1 MGLGKKLSVA
11 VAASFMSLSISLPG
25 VQAAEGHQLKEN
37 QTNFLSKNAI
47 AQSELSAP
55 NDKAVKQFLKK
66 NSNNFKGDPSK
77 RLKLVESTTDALGYK
92 HFRYAP
98 VVNGVPIKD
107 SQVIVHVDKSD
118 NVYAVNGELHNQSA
132 AKTDNSQ
139 KVSSEKALALAF
151 KAIGKSPDAVS
162 NGAAKNSNKA
172 ELKAIE
178 TKDGSYRL
186 AYDVTIR
193 YVEPEPANWEVLV
206 DAETGSILKQQ
217 NKVEHAAATG
227 SGTTLKGATVP
238 LNISYEGGKYVLRD
252 LSKPTGTQ
260 IITYDL
266 QNRQSRLPGTLVSS
280 TTKTFTSSSQRA
292 AVDAHYNLGKVYDY
306 FYSNFKRNS
315 YDNRGSKIVSS
326 VHYGTQYNN
335 AAWTGDQ
342 MIYGDGDGSFFSPLS
357 GSLDVTAHEMTHGV
371 TQETANLIYENQP
384 GALNESFSDVFGY
397 FNDTEDWDIGEDIT
411 VSQPALRSLSNPTK
425 YNQPDNYANYRNLPN
440 TDEGDYGGVHT
451 NSGIPNKAAYNTIT
465 KLGVSKSQQIYY
477 RALTTYLTPSS
488 TFKDAKAA
496 LIQSARDLYGS
507 TDAAKVEAA
516 WNAVGL

>member
-66 NSNNFKGDPSK
+66 NSNIFKGDPSK

-227 SGTTLKGATVP
+227 SGTTLKGAT
-238 LNISYEGGKYVLRD
+238 
-252 LSKPTGTQ
+252 
-260 IITYDL
+260 
-266 QNRQSRLPGTLVSS
+266 
-280 TTKTFTSSSQRA
+280 
-292 AVDAHYNLGKVYDY
+292 
-306 FYSNFKRNS
+306 
-315 YDNRGSKIVSS
+315 
-326 VHYGTQYNN
+326 
-335 AAWTGDQ
+335 
-342 MIYGDGDGSFFSPLS
+342 
-357 GSLDVTAHEMTHGV
+357 
-371 TQETANLIYENQP
+371 
-384 GALNESFSDVFGY
+384 
-397 FNDTEDWDIGEDIT
+397 
-411 VSQPALRSLSNPTK
+411 
-425 YNQPDNYANYRNLPN
+425 
-440 TDEGDYGGVHT
+440 
-451 NSGIPNKAAYNTIT
+451 
-465 KLGVSKSQQIYY
+465 
-477 RALTTYLTPSS
+477 
-488 TFKDAKAA
+488 
-496 LIQSARDLYGS
+496 
-507 TDAAKVEAA
+507 
-516 WNAVGL
+516 